1 MSIHHLNCGTLH
13 PPSRLLVNGQ
23 GGLFEPATMACRCL
37 LIPTGDTW
45 TLVDTGI
52 GKPDLGD
59 PIGRLGPRFI
69 RMTRPALDATEPA
82 VTQVTGL
89 GIDPRSVTDIVLT
102 HLDLDHAGG
111 LVDFPWARIHL
122 AADHLGL
129 VVPAL
134 RKVGTW
140 RLRPVQWAHRPSW
153 VPARKTEEYAGR
165 PAARIND
172 RVRLVALDG
181 HLDGHCGVVID
192 RPGEPTLIHAGDAIF
207 STRTLQRRAAP
218 IGLAAF
224 ERYMRT
230 DVPAWRSSR
239 RWLQERHAEGAEVVC
254 AHEPW

>member
-59 PIGRLGPRFI
+59 PIG
-69 RMTRPALDATEPA
+69 
-82 VTQVTGL
+82 
-89 GIDPRSVTDIVLT
+89 
-102 HLDLDHAGG
+102 
-111 LVDFPWARIHL
+111 L

-153 VPARKTEEYAGR
+153 VPARMTEEYAGR

-239 RWLQERHAEGAEVVC
+239 R
-254 AHEPW
+254 